1 MNRKQKNRIWALCCL
16 MFVFGSVPTWAQ
28 WSSGVRFGVN
38 FSTYKSKPLDP
49 KFTVGPHLGGFVT
62 YSFNSV
68 FGIQGELLYSMQGC
82 RYEVSASPWDDE
94 TVTFRRRTHNLN
106 LPVLARF
113 QFGRKIHF
121 LLGPQFGFLLGAQ
134 EKGVEEG
141 YVRMSGTRPFDVGL
155 LGGLGYAFNEHLELD
170 LRYVHG
176 FLPVFD
182 YYGDD
187 FKILNRN
194 LQLSL
199 GYRF

>member
-1 MNRKQKNRIWALCCL
+1 MRRKNKIGILCCL
-16 MFVFGSVPTWAQ
+16 MLVLGSVSTWAQ
-28 WSSGVRFGVN
+28 WSYGVRVGAN
-38 FSTYKSKPLDP
+38 FSTYQSKPLDP

-62 YSFNSV
+62 YAVNSV

-82 RYEVSASPWDDE
+82 RYEVGLNPDE
-94 TVTFRRRTHNLN
+94 TVMFRRRTHNLN

-113 QFGRKIHF
+113 QFGRNFHF

-134 EKGVEEG
+134 EKGVEGG
-141 YVRMSGTRPFDVGL
+141 YVRMSAIRPFDFGL
-155 LGGLGYAFNEHLELD
+155 LGGLGYAFNEHLEVD
-170 LRYVHG
+170 IRYVHG

-187 FKILNRN
+187 YKILNRN

>member
-1 MNRKQKNRIWALCCL
+1 MRRKNKIGALCCL
-16 MFVFGSVPTWAQ
+16 MLVLGSVSTWAQ
-28 WSSGVRFGVN
+28 WSYGVRVGAN

-62 YSFNSV
+62 YAVNSV

-82 RYEVSASPWDDE
+82 RYEVSASALNPDE
-94 TVTFRRRTHNLN
+94 TVTFRQRTHNLN

-113 QFGRKIHF
+113 QFGRSFHF

-134 EKGVEEG
+134 EKGGEG
-141 YVRMSGTRPFDVGL
+141 SYVRLSATRPFDFGL
-155 LGGLGYAFNEHLELD
+155 LGSLGYAFNEHLEVD
-170 LRYVHG
+170 IRYVHG

-187 FKILNRN
+187 YKILNRN

>member
-1 MNRKQKNRIWALCCL
+1 MRRKNKIGALCCL
-16 MFVFGSVPTWAQ
+16 MLVLGSVSTWAQ
-28 WSSGVRFGVN
+28 WSYGVRVGAN

-62 YSFNSV
+62 YAVNSV

-82 RYEVSASPWDDE
+82 RYEVSASALNPDE

-113 QFGRKIHF
+113 QFGRNFHF
-121 LLGPQFGFLLGAQ
+121 LLGPQFGVLLGAQ
-134 EKGVEEG
+134 EKGVEGG
-141 YVRMSGTRPFDVGL
+141 YVRMSATRPFDFGL
-155 LGGLGYAFNEHLELD
+155 LGGLGYAFNEHLEVD
-170 LRYVHG
+170 IRYVHG

-187 FKILNRN
+187 YKILNRN